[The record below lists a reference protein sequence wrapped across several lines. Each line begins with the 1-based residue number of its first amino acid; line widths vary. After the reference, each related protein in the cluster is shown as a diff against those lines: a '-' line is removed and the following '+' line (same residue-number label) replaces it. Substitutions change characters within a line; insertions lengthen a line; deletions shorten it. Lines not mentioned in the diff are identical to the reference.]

1 MKGRSVE
8 GRLRFRSIELQML
21 VDQRKDEELMGLQRN
36 SLADVPVT
44 LGFVC
49 GTGVTEETNKMIQE
63 AQQNSRLIEK
73 RKETDDVLNAM
84 VTNQK

>member
-21 VDQRKDEELMGLQRN
+21 VDQRKDEELMG
-36 SLADVPVT
+36 
-44 LGFVC
+44 
-49 GTGVTEETNKMIQE
+49 KMIQE

>member
-21 VDQRKDEELMGLQRN
+21 VDQRKDEELMG
-36 SLADVPVT
+36 
-44 LGFVC
+44 
-49 GTGVTEETNKMIQE
+49 KMIQE

-73 RKETDDVLNAM
+73 RKETDDILNAM